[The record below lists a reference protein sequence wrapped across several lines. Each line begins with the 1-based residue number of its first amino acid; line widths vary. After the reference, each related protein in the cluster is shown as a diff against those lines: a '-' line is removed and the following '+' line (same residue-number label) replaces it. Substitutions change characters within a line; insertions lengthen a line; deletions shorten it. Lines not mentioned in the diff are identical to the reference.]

1 MIGAS
6 IGYFLILLT
15 LVIFLS
21 RCMIR
26 NKLRAMQ
33 SPNIVYF
40 LKKKV
45 LQYLRGLGN
54 EDEARRYD
62 FQPPPPPPSYPRAMP
77 IAPPP
82 ERRYEPYHDNAKP
95 KYDQLVIPPPMP
107 VAEDAMTEFPPA
119 FDRAHT
125 ASEIKPSLAVPN
137 F

>member
-1 MIGAS
+1 
-6 IGYFLILLT
+6 
-15 LVIFLS
+15 
-21 RCMIR
+21 
-26 NKLRAMQ
+26 MQ

-45 LQYLRGLGN
+45 LQYLRGIGS
-54 EDEARRYD
+54 EDDVRRMDYQ
-62 FQPPPPPPSYPRAMP
+62 QPPPPPPSYPRAMP

-82 ERRYEPYHDNAKP
+82 ERRYSPYHDNAKP
-95 KYDQLVIPPPMP
+95 RYDQLVIPPPMP
-107 VAEDAMTEFPPA
+107 VDDAITEFPPDN